1 MRFLIICLLFIP
13 FLTTCTKQKQ
23 DQPSVTIAEQYGL
36 AYAPLQIIKAKAIIE
51 KKVPGI
57 EINWIKLGNTAAI
70 REAVLG
76 GKVDIGFMGIPP
88 FLIGWDKGME
98 WKIFTGLSEA
108 TIGLVTWKDN
118 INSLRDLKPEDRI
131 ALPQPGSIQHILLSM
146 AAEKYLG
153 KSDYFDNQ
161 LVTMKHPD
169 GMNALLSKRDISAH
183 FTSPPYIMMELS
195 EPGMKLILDGK
206 EAMGGDFTFI
216 AGMVTDKFSNTNP
229 KILSAIKAAITESK
243 SFIETNPDKAAAI
256 LKNNYPISETNLFSY
271 LTDGS
276 LVYSTE
282 IKGLQ
287 KFLSFMKDKDYI
299 NKIPENLDEI
309 FINQNDN

>member
-1 MRFLIICLLFIP
+1 MICLLFIP
-13 FLTTCTKQKQ
+13 FLTNCTNHKQ

-36 AYAPLQIIKAKAIIE
+36 AYAPLQIMKVRKLIE

-57 EINWIKLGNTAAI
+57 KVNWIKLGNTAAI

-76 GKVDIGFMGIPP
+76 DKVDIGFMGIPP

-108 TIGLVTWKDN
+108 KIGLVTWKDN
-118 INSLRDLKPEDRI
+118 INSLADLKPEDRI

-161 LVTMKHPD
+161 LVSMKHPD
-169 GMNALLSKRDISAH
+169 GMNALLSKRDVSAH

-195 EPGMKLILDGK
+195 QPGMKLILDGK

-229 KILSAIKAAITESK
+229 EILSAIRSAITESG
-243 SFIETNPDKAAAI
+243 SFIENNPDKAVEI
-256 LKNNYPISETNLFSY
+256 LKDNYSISESSLLSY
-271 LTDGS
+271 LTEGS

-287 KFLSFMKDKDYI
+287 KFLTFMKAKDYI
-299 NKIPENLDEI
+299 DKIPENLNEI
-309 FINQNDN
+309 FIK

>member
-1 MRFLIICLLFIP
+1 MRFLIIILLLIP
-13 FLTTCTKQKQ
+13 FLTTCTNHKQ

-243 SFIETNPDKAAAI
+243 SFIETNPDKAVAI

-309 FINQNDN
+309 FINQINN

>member
-1 MRFLIICLLFIP
+1 MRFLMICLLFIP
-13 FLTTCTKQKQ
+13 FLTNCTNHKQ

-36 AYAPLQIIKAKAIIE
+36 AYAPLQIMKVRKLIE

-57 EINWIKLGNTAAI
+57 KVNWIKLGNTAAI

-76 GKVDIGFMGIPP
+76 SKVDIGFMGIPP

-108 TIGLVTWKDN
+108 KIGLVTWKDN
-118 INSLRDLKPEDRI
+118 INSLADLKPEDRI

-161 LVTMKHPD
+161 LVSMKHPD
-169 GMNALLSKRDISAH
+169 GMNALLSKRDVSAH

-195 EPGMKLILDGK
+195 QPGMKLILDGK

-229 KILSAIKAAITESK
+229 EILSAIRSAITESG
-243 SFIETNPDKAAAI
+243 SFIENNPDKAVEI
-256 LKNNYPISETNLFSY
+256 LKDNYSISESSLLSY
-271 LTDGS
+271 LTEGS

-287 KFLSFMKDKDYI
+287 KFLTFMKAKDYI
-299 NKIPENLDEI
+299 DKIPENLNEI
-309 FINQNDN
+309 FIK

>member
-23 DQPSVTIAEQYGL
+23 EQPSVTIAEQYGL
-36 AYAPLQIIKAKAIIE
+36 AYAPLQIMKAKAIIE

-57 EINWIKLGNTAAI
+57 KVNWVKLGNTAAI

-76 GKVDIGFMGIPP
+76 GRVDIGFMGIPP
-88 FLIGWDKGME
+88 FLIGWDKGMK
-98 WKIFTGLSEA
+98 WKIFTGLSKA
-108 TIGLVTWKDN
+108 KIGLVTWKDN
-118 INSLRDLKPEDRI
+118 INSLVDFNSKDRI

-146 AAEKYLG
+146 AAEKYLC

-161 LVTMKHPD
+161 LVTMNHPD

-195 EPGMKLILDGK
+195 EPGMKLILDGRDS
-206 EAMGGDFTFI
+206 MGGDFTFI
-216 AGMVTDKFSNTNP
+216 AGMVTDKFSNTNS
-229 KILSAIKAAITESK
+229 KILSAIRTAIEEAENI
-243 SFIETNPDKAAAI
+243 IEDNPQMAVGI
-256 LKNNYPISETNLFSY
+256 LKDDYSISEANLLSY

-276 LVYSTE
+276 LVYSTV
-282 IKGLQ
+282 IKGLP
-287 KFLSFMKDKDYI
+287 KFLSFMKAQDYI
-299 NKIPENLDEI
+299 KKIPENIDEI
-309 FINQNDN
+309 LIK

>member
-1 MRFLIICLLFIP
+1 MRFLIIFFLLIP
-13 FLTTCTKQKQ
+13 FLTTCTNHRQ

-57 EINWIKLGNTAAI
+57 KVNWIKLGNTTAI

-76 GKVDIGFMGIPP
+76 GRVDIGFMGIPP
-88 FLIGWDKGME
+88 FLIGWDKGMK
-98 WKIFTGLSEA
+98 WKIFTGLSKA

-118 INSLRDLKPEDRI
+118 INSLRDLKPKDRI

-216 AGMVTDKFSNTNP
+216 AGMVTDRFSTTNP
-229 KILSAIKAAITESK
+229 EILSVIRAAITEADNI
-243 SFIETNPDKAAAI
+243 IENNPDKAVAI
-256 LKNNYPISETNLFSY
+256 LKNNYSISETNLFSY

-309 FINQNDN
+309 FINQINN